1 MMTSSAVIL
10 FVLPLLAVAQ
20 VTVEGPEGDCGF
32 SKVNSRHISHY
43 VGRGAV
49 KKVQPTYPP
58 AAKTNGIAG
67 VVRVRILVNK
77 RGQVER
83 TCPVFVKGVDRP
95 DRSLVVAAEAA
106 ALQWLFQPNFGF
118 PPGGNLQFDYV
129 DDVLVFDFAPNASNG
144 IQK

>member
-1 MMTSSAVIL
+1 MSSSALIL

-32 SKVNSRHISHY
+32 SKLKSRQISHY
-43 VGRGAV
+43 VERGAV
-49 KKVQPTYPP
+49 NKAQPTYPP
-58 AAKTNGIAG
+58 AAKTNGIGG

-83 TCPVFVKGVDRP
+83 TCPVYAKGVDRP
-95 DRSLVVAAEAA
+95 ERSLVVTAEAA

-118 PPGGNLQFDYV
+118 PPGGNLQFDFV
-129 DDVLVFDFAPNASNG
+129 DDVLVFDFSPDASNG
-144 IQK
+144 KQK

>member
-1 MMTSSAVIL
+1 MSNRAAIL
-10 FVLPLLAVAQ
+10 FILAPLVLAQ

-32 SKVNSRHISHY
+32 SKLKSRQISHY

-49 KKVQPTYPP
+49 NKVQPTYPL
-58 AAKTNGIAG
+58 AAKANGIGG

-83 TCPVFVKGVDRP
+83 TCPIYIKAMDRP

-129 DDVLVFDFAPNASNG
+129 DDMLVFDFAPDASNVK
-144 IQK
+144 QK